1 MRIPMDEY
9 QQELTQIAFLL
20 TGLEASEVWLTFLS
34 YGGNRGRWA
43 VAAYLNGLKPLPAHD
58 CNLLALVINERLT
71 ELHLPHLTSDSG

>member
-1 MRIPMDEY
+1 MRIPVDEH
-9 QQELTQIAFLL
+9 QQGLTHIAFLL
-20 TGLEASEVWLTFLS
+20 SGLEAGEVWLAYLA

-43 VAAYLNGLKPLPAHD
+43 VDAYLNGLKPLPAQD